1 MDVFI
6 TKRKNI
12 HESERFEPVK
22 LHQSITAA
30 CLAVRAYEGE
40 AHMTAQKVCEKVIEW
55 LETKTEVT
63 SQDVRRIAT
72 THLSLYK
79 PEAAYLYQ
87 NYGAMV

>member
-63 SQDVRRIAT
+63 SQDIRRIT
-72 THLSLYK
+72 STHLSFYK

-87 NYGAMV
+87 NYGAIV